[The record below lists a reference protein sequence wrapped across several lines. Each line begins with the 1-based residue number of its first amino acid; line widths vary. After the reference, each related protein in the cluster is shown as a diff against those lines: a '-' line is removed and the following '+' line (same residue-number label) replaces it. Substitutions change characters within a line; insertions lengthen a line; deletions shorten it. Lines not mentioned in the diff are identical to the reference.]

1 MPPRPCRPKF
11 QNELAQ
17 GLRNEPDTLN
27 PPGEM
32 ARFKAD
38 VTGIGSDQCPVWHNC
53 TWALTTESSGE
64 GGYRNLA
71 SAAIMGDARIPHG
84 RIGTARFR
92 RERLGAQLG
101 RQRVPTLRASLV
113 SRFRGD
119 PIPIKSRMAF
129 FWTPSPNSKCVSTS
143 SVAQLKPSS
152 DARLRSGKETSYRRT
167 AKASR
172 KAHLLW
178 KERRTGT
185 NSPMF
190 SQNYERESH
199 FLDLSVSMS
208 ATPVLTRKSINYSRT

>member
-92 RERLGAQLG
+92 RERLGAQWAESVS
-101 RQRVPTLRASLV
+101 QRFAPHLFPAFAATQYQSRAV
-113 SRFRGD
+113 WR
-119 PIPIKSRMAF
+119 
-129 FWTPSPNSKCVSTS
+129 S
-143 SVAQLKPSS
+143 S
-152 DARLRSGKETSYRRT
+152 G
-167 AKASR
+167 
-172 KAHLLW
+172 HLLQIQ
-178 KERRTGT
+178 
-185 NSPMF
+185 NVSQHPASP
-190 SQNYERESH
+190 S
-199 FLDLSVSMS
+199 
-208 ATPVLTRKSINYSRT
+208 